1 MQALNELVERRDP
14 VKKAERVINKNIKKL
29 LCGEALPDSST
40 DSEEG
45 TALKQSGH
53 CPVQTYSREGT
64 ALKQSGR
71 KGMRVRV
78 SATTKHQVWQR
89 GGGYCT
95 HEFSKGYPCGSR
107 MMLELDHIV
116 PVDCRCPMLVL
127 LGSLKVM
134 KYRQSDQRYYTTLFF
149 IDVKSSCY
157 TKASLAW
164 DLLREAC
171 PRSWRG
177 HVFSHFL

>member
-89 GGGYCT
+89 DGGYCT

-127 LGSLKVM
+127 LGS
-134 KYRQSDQRYYTTLFF
+134 
-149 IDVKSSCY
+149 
-157 TKASLAW
+157 
-164 DLLREAC
+164 
-171 PRSWRG
+171 
-177 HVFSHFL
+177 